1 LSAALS
7 PGEREGEEGEKAKRR
22 KIKKEQC
29 IPQ

>member
-1 LSAALS
+1 L

-22 KIKKEQC
+22 KIKKEQY

>member
-1 LSAALS
+1 L